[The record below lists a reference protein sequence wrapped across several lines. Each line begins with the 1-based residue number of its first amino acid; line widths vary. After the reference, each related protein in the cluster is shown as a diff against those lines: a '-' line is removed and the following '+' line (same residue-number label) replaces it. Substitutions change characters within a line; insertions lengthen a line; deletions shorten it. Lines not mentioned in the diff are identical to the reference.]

1 METEKLREE
10 INEIKNQILGIE
22 GVAPATLVE
31 VFRNIKDKKFGP
43 YKIAVFKS
51 GEKKQSKYLD
61 AKKEKFL
68 KQKITNYKKVKKL
81 FNKWVEL
88 EMKLTQLEMD
98 IAGDVPTKTINSSR
112 KLELR
117 RDGGYIH
124 IMKYMGS
131 KRELL
136 PDIKEEVSK
145 MISKGGTILDL
156 FAGTASVGAYL
167 RKDYNIVS
175 NDIQEYSKVLA
186 NALIGASG
194 KRLKIRFSDIKEEFH
209 GYFNENKEAL
219 LKILRKTVQESN
231 EFVAMS
237 QSEWTEIKRK
247 QYIKFFET
255 FPCPENDFSTD
266 NKELTKLKKEYFA
279 RNSDTKKFPYMQ
291 TSFLF
296 SETYF
301 SLEQA
306 IDIDSIR
313 YAIDKVFTDEISSSI
328 ALSALMYAHSYC
340 SSGTGHFAM
349 FRDITSV
356 KSAQDVFKYRPKKP
370 LDYFEE
376 KIEEIIS
383 YSADYNGNN
392 HEAWSLD
399 FREALSDQNLKDV
412 DLLYADPP
420 YSFVHYSRFY
430 HATESL
436 VKYDYNIP
444 EHKGRYR
451 TDRHQSPFCQK
462 QNVEDA
468 FRYMIEACARNQVS
482 ILISY
487 ADTGMISLEAMKKL
501 IQDNGFKFDLREI
514 SYDHSTMGRVGHKSN
529 TIKEYLLK
537 AKYQPYH

>member
-1 METEKLREE
+1 MEKEKIREE
-10 INEIKNQILGIE
+10 INELKNEIINIE

-61 AKKEKFL
+61 ASKEKFL

-88 EMKLTQLEMD
+88 EMKLTQIEMD
-98 IAGDVPTKTINSSR
+98 MIEEAPVKTINSSR
-112 KLELR
+112 KAELKK
-117 RDGGYIH
+117 DGDYLH

-145 MISKGGTILDL
+145 MVSKGSTVLDL

-167 RKDYNIVS
+167 RRDYNIVS

-186 NALIGASG
+186 NALIGSSG
-194 KRLKIRFSDIKEEFH
+194 KRLKLDYKDVKDIFLKH
-209 GYFNENKEAL
+209 FNDNRNEL
-219 LKILRKTVQESN
+219 LKMLKKTVLESN
-231 EFVAMS
+231 SYVELAP
-237 QSEWTEIKRK
+237 SEWTDTKRK
-247 QYIKFFET
+247 QYLKFFET
-255 FPCPENDFSTD
+255 FPFPENEFQTE
-266 NKELTKLKKEYFA
+266 NKELSKLKKEYFS
-279 RNSDTKKFPYMQ
+279 RNEENKKFPYLQ
-291 TSFLF
+291 TTFLF

-328 ALSALMYAHSYC
+328 ALSSLMYAHSYC

-349 FRDITSV
+349 FRDLTSV
-356 KSAQDVFKYRPKKP
+356 KSAQDTFKYRPKKP
-370 LDYFEE
+370 LGYFET

-399 FREALSDQNLKDV
+399 FKDALSDKNLKDI

-436 VKYDYNIP
+436 VRYDYNIP

-462 QNVEDA
+462 LNVENA
-468 FRYMIEACARNQVS
+468 FKFMIEACSRNQVS

-487 ADTGMISLEAMKKL
+487 ADTGMISFEAIKKL
-501 IQDNGFKFDLREI
+501 ILDSGFKFESREI
-514 SYDHSTMGRVGHKSN
+514 SYDHSTMGRSGHKSN
-529 TIKEYLLK
+529 AIKEYLLK
-537 AKYQPYH
+537 AVYRPHH